1 MTLEQAQRDR
11 GFQEAYQEAYQEVF
25 QEAFRKAFQEG
36 FREGEAK
43 KQSEIAGNMI
53 RAGVDDQDVVN
64 YTGISVESVADLK
77 RRLNEG

>member
-1 MTLEQAQRDR
+1 MATLMTLEQAQRDR
-11 GFQEAYQEAYQEVF
+11 GFQEAF

-77 RRLNEG
+77 RRLNGG

>member
-1 MTLEQAQRDR
+1 MATLMTLEQAQRDR
-11 GFQEAYQEAYQEVF
+11 G
-25 QEAFRKAFQEG
+25 RQEG
-36 FREGEAK
+36 LQEGLEKGLEKGLEEGEAK

>member
-11 GFQEAYQEAYQEVF
+11 GF

-36 FREGEAK
+36 FREGEAN

-53 RAGVDDQDVVN
+53 RADVDDKDVVN
-64 YTGISVESVADLK
+64 YTGISVELIADLK
-77 RRLNEG
+77 RKLNEG